1 MMKTLSAALVGVAL
15 IAAPAIAQ
23 NANPDAKMQP
33 QASKASQNEQNASAT
48 GLWQGSK
55 LIGLNVYNNDNE
67 KIGDIKQLMVN
78 KSGQIDD
85 VVIGVGGLLG
95 MGERDVA
102 VKFSELKWSNE
113 PVRKTS
119 TSSTST
125 RPGGLNQ
132 LPGATTGSNSSSS
145 SSSASS
151 AKSNPT
157 YPDHAVLNASK
168 EQLQAM
174 PQFNYDK

>member
-1 MMKTLSAALVGVAL
+1 MKTLSAALVGVAL

-23 NANPDAKMQP
+23 NANNANSDAKMQP
-33 QASKASQNEQNASAT
+33 SQASKASQNEQNASAT

-55 LIGLNVYNNDNE
+55 LIGLNVYNSNNE

-85 VVIGVGGLLG
+85 VVIGVGGFLG

-113 PVRKTS
+113 PVRSAS
-119 TSSTST
+119 TSSST
-125 RPGGLNQ
+125 NRPPN
-132 LPGATTGSNSSSS
+132 ATTGANSTSSNTSSTNS
-145 SSSASS
+145 
-151 AKSNPT
+151 KPT
-157 YPDHAVLNASK
+157 YPDHAVLNVSK
-168 EQLQAM
+168 DQLQAM
-174 PQFNYDK
+174 PQFNYNK

>member
-33 QASKASQNEQNASAT
+33 QASKASQNDQTAAAA

-55 LIGLNVYNNDNE
+55 LIGLNVYNNNNE

-78 KSGQIDD
+78 KSGQIDT
-85 VVIGVGGLLG
+85 VVIGVGGFLG

-113 PVRKTS
+113 PVRSTS
-119 TSSTST
+119 TSSSSSTS
-125 RPGGLNQ
+125 R
-132 LPGATTGSNSSSS
+132 PGATTGASSNA
-145 SSSASS
+145 SSANTANS

-157 YPDHAVLNASK
+157 YPDHAMLNADK
-168 EQLQAM
+168 DQLKAM
-174 PQFNYDK
+174 PQFNYNK

>member
-33 QASKASQNEQNASAT
+33 QASKASQNDQTASAA

-78 KSGQIDD
+78 KSGQIDT
-85 VVIGVGGLLG
+85 VVIGVGGFLG

-113 PVRKTS
+113 PVRSTS
-119 TSSTST
+119 TSSSTS
-125 RPGGLNQ
+125 R
-132 LPGATTGSNSSSS
+132 PGATTGASSNA
-145 SSSASS
+145 SSANTANS

-157 YPDHAVLNASK
+157 YPDHAMLNANK
-168 EQLQAM
+168 DQLKAM
-174 PQFNYDK
+174 PQFDYNK